1 MKEKTSITLS
11 SDVLA
16 EIDHAAGSKTS
27 RSAFIE
33 EVLREYFKAK
43 VRETIHNRD
52 LALINSHVDYL
63 TREAEDLDEYQA
75 PIEWEQEAQ

>member
-16 EIDHAAGSKTS
+16 QVDRNAGSKAS

-33 EVLREYFKAK
+33 SVLREYFKAK
-43 VRETIHNRD
+43 VRAAINARD
-52 LALINSHVDYL
+52 LELINANADYL
-63 TREAEDLDEYQA
+63 NREMEDVLKYQV
-75 PIEWEQEAQ
+75 PIDYAVESD

>member
-1 MKEKTSITLS
+1 MKQKTSITLS
-11 SDVLA
+11 SDILGEV
-16 EIDHAAGSKTS
+16 DRVAGSKAS

-52 LALINSHVDYL
+52 LALINSHADYL
-63 TREAEDLDEYQA
+63 TREAEDLDEYQV
-75 PIEWEQEAQ
+75 PIEWEQEAP

>member
-16 EIDHAAGSKTS
+16 EIDRAAGSKAS

-43 VRETIHNRD
+43 VRERIHNRD

>member
-16 EIDHAAGSKTS
+16 DVDRNAGSKAS

-33 EVLREYFKAK
+33 EVLREYFRAK
-43 VRETIHNRD
+43 VREAINARD
-52 LALINSHVDYL
+52 LELINAHVDYL
-63 TREAEDLDEYQA
+63 TRESKELDDYQA
-75 PIEWEQEAQ
+75 PIEWDEAR

>member
-16 EIDHAAGSKTS
+16 QVDRNAGSKAS

-33 EVLREYFKAK
+33 SVLREYFKAK
-43 VRETIHNRD
+43 VRAAINARD
-52 LALINSHVDYL
+52 LELINANADYL
-63 TREAEDLDEYQA
+63 NREMEDVLQYQA
-75 PIEWEQEAQ
+75 PLD

>member
-16 EIDHAAGSKTS
+16 EIDRMVGSRAS

-52 LALINSHVDYL
+52 LALINSHAEYL
-63 TREAEDLDEYQA
+63 TREAEELDEYQA
-75 PIEWEQEAQ
+75 PIEWEQGAR

>member
-16 EIDHAAGSKTS
+16 DVDRNAGSKAS

-33 EVLREYFKAK
+33 QVLREYFKTK
-43 VRETIHNRD
+43 VREALNARD
-52 LALINSHVDYL
+52 VELINANADYL
-63 TREAEDLDEYQA
+63 NREMEDVLRYQA
-75 PIEWEQEAQ
+75 PIDYAGED

>member
-1 MKEKTSITLS
+1 MKEKTPITLS

-16 EIDHAAGSKTS
+16 EIDRVAGSKAS

-52 LALINSHVDYL
+52 LALINAHVDYL

-75 PIEWEQEAQ
+75 PIEWEQEAR